1 MAAENNRLGKYLLKR
16 QLGRGGM
23 GVVFLAIQEGL
34 GREVALKVL
43 PEQNAAKSADLLKR
57 FVKEVSVCARLSHP
71 NIVKVYDYGYEAGA
85 YYYSMELLR
94 ATSLEDR
101 IKSLGRI
108 PIPEAIAISRDLVE
122 AFRYYF
128 PLGIVHR
135 DLKPANIMM
144 DEQGKAIITDFGLVK
159 DLLASGITRAGQ
171 ALGTPYYMSPEMVKA
186 RAVGPASDVFQFGVI
201 LYRMVTGS
209 FPFQGKTM
217 PEIFRLILSQEP
229 EPPSKLNPDIQ
240 PALETLILNCLTKDP
255 SVRYQDAERLSED
268 LEAAARRGSVA
279 RLAAAGA
286 QDSPPPAEPEPAP
299 PPVSRPSIRTRSGS
313 RVLRSASAQPSPTQE
328 ESGVVKAISRAS
340 SAIDVGASAPA
351 WLRTGI
357 WVGLLLLLLPLAFA
371 VALFRGGRGGY
382 VATDVLV
389 RAGVKQATLTWRSP
403 RDYASRVEFSETDG
417 APKTEGEPPE
427 GASGSRG
434 GAPGSRIDGAAR
446 EASEPEGSTGQHSVV
461 LKGLTP
467 DREYRAALLFPDGS
481 RSLDYRFRTLPAG
494 IEPTALR
501 PVGAGWQFSFRTAE
515 AVQATLGWG
524 EQEVRDVAPT
534 QDHHLVLDRYAPG
547 GKPLKLSFRDATG
560 DPLELD
566 ENQLFESFRKALLPG
581 LLVELTR
588 EFRTFEPGKF
598 LSGRIDARLPRKV
611 VTPTGQRL
619 SSDGLEEVLDDRG
632 VLIHYGRT
640 PVYDPFPSGDA
651 VARSL
656 AEEMRQWLSGQKFYP
671 ALSSLIL
678 LGRGMLDG
686 EPARALPLETVESL
700 QEGMNRVAEMDR
712 YAGLL
717 TIPFASGAEDFFR
730 DRYRVAYEPALK
742 GKPRHEIEIGGNQI
756 FAVPFS
762 EYEAFCAAFVGV
774 VEWKRLG
781 PRNWTLPLEGI
792 SRARQAEL
800 RLTGVHLLREHQ
812 AVVTINRKLELRFG
826 NAPAVY
832 QESRNI
838 RFPVM
843 SQTFDPRFLREGPN
857 EVHLEIELR
866 PGMRD
871 LGIKNAYV
879 GGVQLVVE

>member
-1 MAAENNRLGKYLLKR
+1 MAAEKNRLGKYLLKR

-101 IKSLGRI
+101 IKSLGRL

-128 PLGIVHR
+128 PMGIVHR

-217 PEIFRLILSQEP
+217 PEIFRAILTLDP
-229 EPPSKLNPDIQ
+229 EPPSKLNPDLQ
-240 PALETLILNCLTKDP
+240 PPLETLILNCLIKDAAG
-255 SVRYQDAERLSED
+255 RYQDAERLSED

-279 RLAAAGA
+279 SLAMPPAPGEGPPLAA
-286 QDSPPPAEPEPAP
+286 PEPPP
-299 PPVSRPSIRTRSGS
+299 PPVPQPPARTRSGS
-313 RVLRSASAQPSPTQE
+313 RVLRSATLQPLPQA
-328 ESGVVKAISRAS
+328 ESGVVRAISRAS
-340 SAIDVGASAPA
+340 SAIDVGAAAPA

-357 WVGLLLLLLPLAFA
+357 WLGLLLLLLPLAFA
-371 VALFRGGRGGY
+371 VALMRGHRGAD
-382 VATDVLV
+382 VATDVLI
-389 RAGVKQATLTWRSP
+389 RPGVKQAAVTWHSP
-403 RDYASRVEFSETDG
+403 HEY
-417 APKTEGEPPE
+417 P
-427 GASGSRG
+427 
-434 GAPGSRIDGAAR
+434 SRIEFAEADGVPRTAD
-446 EASEPEGSTGQHSVV
+446 GQDGLTDRHSIV
-461 LKGLTP
+461 LKGLAP
-467 DREYRAALLFPDGS
+467 AREYRVWVLFPDGS
-481 RSLDYRFRTLPAG
+481 RSLEYRFRTLQAG
-494 IEPTALR
+494 VEPTALR
-501 PVGAGWQFSFRTAE
+501 RVGGGWQFSFRTSD
-515 AVQATLGWG
+515 AVQATLHWG
-524 EQEVRDVAPT
+524 EQEARDVAPT
-534 QDHHLVLDRYAPG
+534 REHHLVLDRYAPG

-560 DPLELD
+560 DLLELD
-566 ENQLFESFRKALLPG
+566 EAQFLESFRKALLPG
-581 LLVELTR
+581 LLTELGR

-598 LSGRIDARLPRKV
+598 LAGRIDARLPREV
-611 VTPTGQRL
+611 VSPNKQRL

-632 VLIHYGRT
+632 MVRHYGRVA
-640 PVYDPFPSGDA
+640 VYDPFPAGDA

-656 AEEMRQWLSGQKFYP
+656 AEEMQQWLSGQKLYP
-671 ALSSLIL
+671 ALSALLL
-678 LGRGMLDG
+678 LGRRMLDG
-686 EPARALPLETVESL
+686 EQASSLTVETVEAVH
-700 QEGMNRVAEMDR
+700 EGMTRVAEMDR

-717 TIPFASGAEDFFR
+717 AIPFRSGALDFFGE
-730 DRYRVAYEPALK
+730 RYRVRYEPKLGA
-742 GKPRHEIEIGGNQI
+742 KPRHALDLTGKEL

-762 EYEAFCAAFVGV
+762 VYETFCAAFVGV
-774 VEWKRLG
+774 VEWKRSG
-781 PRNWTLPLEGI
+781 PKVWTLPLEGV

-800 RLTGVHLLREHQ
+800 RLTGVHLLREHH
-812 AVVTINRKLELRFG
+812 AVVTINRRLKLRFG
-826 NAPAVY
+826 NAPEVY

-838 RFPVM
+838 RFPVL
-843 SQTFDPRFLREGPN
+843 SQTFDPRFLRDGPN
-857 EVHLEIELR
+857 EVHLAFELR

-871 LGIKNAYV
+871 LSIKNAYL
-879 GGVQLVVE
+879 GGVQLVLE